1 MYYLVFAICYVLS
14 LLPLGVLY
22 LLSDVA
28 YLVLYRVVGYRTGV
42 VTDNLA
48 RALGEL
54 PEAERRR
61 IIRAFYRNL
70 ADMLAETIK
79 LFSIPERALARRF
92 TGDLTLLRELEASG
106 RSYQI
111 HLGHYFNWEWA
122 NLYIRSQVR
131 APFLVTYMPLK
142 SPLADRLVRRLRG
155 RTGSVLVSARDVARE
170 MKPWQH
176 AQHISVLVADQNP
189 GKARRA
195 YWFRFL
201 GRMTP
206 FYKGPELSARR
217 GDHPVVYG
225 EISKT
230 GRGRYHITVSLVS
243 DHPAQE
249 PPGAVTGTFVRMLE
263 AGIRAQPENWV
274 WSHRRWKR
282 AWDGTGEA
290 PSY

>member
-1 MYYLVFAICYVLS
+1 MYYLVLAICYVLS
-14 LLPLGVLY
+14 LLPLRVLY

-42 VTDNLA
+42 VEDNLA

-54 PEAERRR
+54 TGAERRR
-61 IIRAFYRNL
+61 ITRAFYHNL
-70 ADMLAETIK
+70 ADMLAETLK
-79 LFSIPERALARRF
+79 LFSISERSLARRF
-92 TGDLTLLRELEASG
+92 TGDLTLLKELEASG
-106 RSYQI
+106 RPYQI

-122 NLYIRSQVR
+122 NLYIKSQVT

-142 SPLADRLVRRLRG
+142 SSLADRLVRRLRG

-170 MKPWQH
+170 MKPWQRGP
-176 AQHISVLVADQNP
+176 HISVLVADQNP

-230 GRGRYHITVSLVS
+230 GRGRYHVKVSLVS

-249 PPGAVTGTFVRMLE
+249 PPGAVTGAFVRMLE

-290 PSY
+290 PPY

>member
-1 MYYLVFAICYVLS
+1 MYYILFAFCYLLS
-14 LLPLGVLY
+14 LLPLWVLY
-22 LLSDVA
+22 LASDGA
-28 YLVLYRVVGYRTGV
+28 YLLLYRVVGYRKKV

-48 RALGEL
+48 RALGDL
-54 PEAERRR
+54 PRAERER
-61 IIRAFYRNL
+61 ITRAFYHNL

-79 LFSIPERALARRF
+79 LFSISEKALARRF
-92 TGDLTLLRELEASG
+92 TGDLSLLRQLEESG
-106 RSYQI
+106 RSCQI

-122 NLYIRSQVR
+122 NLYIQSRVR

-142 SPLADRLVRRLRG
+142 NPAWNRLVRRLRG
-155 RTGSVLVSARDVARE
+155 RTGSVLISAKDVARD

-176 AQHISVLVADQNP
+176 RPHISVLVADQNP
-189 GKARRA
+189 GKIRRA
-195 YWFRFL
+195 YWFPFL

-217 GDHPVVYG
+217 GDHSIIYG

-230 GRGRYHITVSLVS
+230 GRGRYHINLRLVS
-243 DHPAQE
+243 DHPASE
-249 PPGAVTGTFVRMLE
+249 PEGAVTGRFVRLLE

-282 AWDGTGEA
+282 TWDGQGEA
-290 PSY
+290 PPF